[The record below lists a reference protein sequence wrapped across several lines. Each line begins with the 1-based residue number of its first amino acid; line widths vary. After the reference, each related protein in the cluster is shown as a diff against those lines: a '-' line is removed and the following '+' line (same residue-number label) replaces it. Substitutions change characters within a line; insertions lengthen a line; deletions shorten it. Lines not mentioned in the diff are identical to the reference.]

1 MGIVG
6 NLTQQFL
13 KKPLTI
19 FRTFT
24 LIPYFNPINQS
35 NSKFQNN
42 RFMNVNNSE
51 LLHGRR
57 DFLGKIT
64 VLLGSTY
71 LFQIPLN
78 AQAKTSNHNLTVK
91 QVIDILLEDIPGAP
105 FERTVD
111 QLRTGNM
118 DQEVTGIVT
127 TMFPTIEVIEKTAMA
142 GANLIVAHETLFY
155 NHQDETDWLE
165 EDKVYQQKLEL
176 IKKHKIAIWRF
187 HDYWHR
193 RQPDGIAEGNLK
205 KLGWEKYFNPTTP
218 RLLTLPEPQKL
229 RVIVAHIKERFGIT
243 QARLVGDL
251 EQDCQTIYL
260 AFGAIDSKMIIAGI
274 QEYKP
279 DLILSGETRE
289 WETVERVRDG
299 QLIGEKTAL
308 MILGHELSEAA
319 GMAFAAEWI
328 QGKLPDIKVS
338 YIPSGD
344 PFLFV

>member
-1 MGIVG
+1 MNG
-6 NLTQQFL
+6 N
-13 KKPLTI
+13 
-19 FRTFT
+19 
-24 LIPYFNPINQS
+24 YN
-35 NSKFQNN
+35 
-42 RFMNVNNSE
+42 E
-51 LLHGRR
+51 GLHPGRR
-57 DFLGKIT
+57 DFLGKVTGLI
-64 VLLGSTY
+64 GSAY
-71 LFQIPLN
+71 LFNFPVM
-78 AQAKTSNHNLTVK
+78 AQEDGPILSLTVGE
-91 QVIDILLEDIPGAP
+91 VIDILLEDIPGAP

-111 QLRTGNM
+111 QLRTGSL

-127 TMFPTIEVIEKTAMA
+127 TMFPTIEVIAQTAKA

-155 NHQDETDWLE
+155 NHQDETEWLE
-165 EDKVYQQKLEL
+165 EDEVYQQKLAL

-193 RQPDGIAEGNLK
+193 RKPDGIAEGNLK
-205 KLGWEKYFNPTTP
+205 KLGWEKYYNPTSP

-229 RVIVAHIKERFGIT
+229 NSLVGHIKERFGIT

-251 EQDCQTIYL
+251 EQDCRTIYL
-260 AFGAIDSKMIIAGI
+260 AFGAIDSRMIIAGI
-274 QEYKP
+274 QEYEP

-299 QLIGEKTAL
+299 HLIGKKTAL

-328 QGKLPDIKVS
+328 QDKIPNIKVN